1 MAQKKIESKKQK
13 LAKQLL
19 KNKGI
24 DFDSWIEDQCQKV
37 IDDNVEL
44 LITSLQTTK
53 ELEEY

>member
-24 DFDSWIEDQCQKV
+24 DFDLS
-37 IDDNVEL
+37 
-44 LITSLQTTK
+44 LIHI
-53 ELEEY
+53 

>member
-37 IDDNVEL
+37 IDDNVDL

-53 ELEEY
+53 ELEE

>member
-1 MAQKKIESKKQK
+1 MAQKKGESKKQK

-24 DFDSWIEDQCQKV
+24 DFDSWLEKQCEKV
-37 IDDNVEL
+37 IEENVEL

-53 ELEEY
+53 ELEE